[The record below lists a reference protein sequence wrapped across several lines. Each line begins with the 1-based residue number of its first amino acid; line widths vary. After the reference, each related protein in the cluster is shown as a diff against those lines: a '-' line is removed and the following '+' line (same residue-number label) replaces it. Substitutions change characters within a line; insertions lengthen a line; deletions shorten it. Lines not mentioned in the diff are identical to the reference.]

1 MKDYLKLTNLESSL
15 YSSFAFRIVMFF
27 IVAPV
32 GPIIKGAK
40 SLIRG
45 HDKKPHAKPDAKN
58 VHSTEREK
66 SDSPT
71 TLDK

>member
-1 MKDYLKLTNLESSL
+1 
-15 YSSFAFRIVMFF
+15 MFF